1 MNSVEKNKITENLD
15 LDNSH
20 QEQQVD
26 IASDKLANYFYKI
39 SNHVELIRI
48 GKNLC
53 LDVDKGVKNFA
64 FTSTGYKNSQQRT
77 ILGLCCFIN
86 QAASYKVAIISDH
99 LTVGVFA
106 DLVDSSILKSYHLSN
121 KQDFIKYKSF
131 RHHFDFID
139 YSEFFKYFGSPDY
152 TKNFDEEV
160 KIILSH
166 YDAVL
171 WDIPEME
178 TIKRHSN
185 FHYRMSQFYQSMTI
199 VVSSN
204 GSSVK
209 DVDFIKKFFGNYN
222 IHLKG
227 VLFDT
232 SNLKKES
239 GRKRFLGIF

>member
-1 MNSVEKNKITENLD
+1 MKTADINQPAEDID
-15 LDNSH
+15 LTSARS
-20 QEQQVD
+20 EQRVD
-26 IASDKLANYFYKI
+26 IASDKLASYFYKI
-39 SNHVELIRI
+39 SNHDELTRI

-53 LDVDKGVKNFA
+53 LDVDRGIKNFA

-77 ILGLCCFIN
+77 ILGLCCFMD
-86 QAASYKVAIISDH
+86 QAASYKVAIISDN
-99 LTVGVFA
+99 LSIGVFT

-121 KQDFIKYKSF
+121 KEDFVKYKSF

-152 TKNFDEEV
+152 AKSFDDEV
-160 KIILSH
+160 KAVLSH
-166 YDAVL
+166 YDVVL

-178 TIKRHSN
+178 TIKKHSN

-239 GRKRFLGIF
+239 GRKKFLGIF